1 MDPSVR
7 KAAMEFQGMPRLT
20 RKIKSLSRDRKGGIL
35 SLTAIMLPV
44 FILIAALCVDLGML
58 YLAKTKAEIAAT
70 AAAEAAVQRLP
81 DIASAQTL
89 ANQVALAM
97 LDDAGF
103 VSDHNIEVSVSADNV
118 VVNVHLRVTT
128 VLAHFAD
135 VDFLD
140 ADARVQRSSP

>member
-1 MDPSVR
+1 MP
-7 KAAMEFQGMPRLT
+7 KAILKM
-20 RKIKSLSRDRKGGIL
+20 KSLLRNRRGGVL

-44 FILIAALCVDLGML
+44 FILISALCVDLGML

-70 AAAEAAVQRLP
+70 AAAEAAEQRLP
-81 DIASAQTL
+81 DVGSAKEL
-89 ANQVALAM
+89 AEQVALAM

-103 VSDHNIEVSVSADNV
+103 VSEYDIDARVTSTEILVSVR
-118 VVNVHLRVTT
+118 LRIDT

-140 ADARVQRSSP
+140 AEAQAHRTSP